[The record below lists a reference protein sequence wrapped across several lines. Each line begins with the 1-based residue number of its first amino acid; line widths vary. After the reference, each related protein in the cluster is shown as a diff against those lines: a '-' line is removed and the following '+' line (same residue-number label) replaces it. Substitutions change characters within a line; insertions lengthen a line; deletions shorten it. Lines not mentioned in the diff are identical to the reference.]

1 MDKAIW
7 KLIALLILAIPVNSV
22 LADGGIPYARHTV
35 TVPIFLEDIATSV
48 LLNNPVEGAE
58 YYAITDITTHGDVYV
73 VSIVAIRGCDPQTWN
88 LDCAIKLFTI
98 ATDGVISGIEGS
110 PEYTTLTNTFMNDY
124 EQYKPNALNDGTAGG
139 DDGDYSNSNLPV
151 LPFKAGTKVVIGS
164 RGVHDAGFSLTGW
177 KAIDLVSGSDIG
189 SGAAPNE
196 VYASIDSEIT
206 YVCRDDHSVAVR
218 AGNFLYAHLEDNA
231 NLTVGYNL
239 RRGVK
244 FASMVVGSFTDTCG
258 WASQQPNHYHL
269 HFGVPGVTA
278 VQFAGWTFRPFE
290 GGFVNGNTWV
300 RTGDYLYNP
309 GLTAGD
315 NQVGDPAEQIKQG
328 NSFWDGIVSAM
339 INVIRDG
346 ILKRFPERSATNYQD
361 VYINASS
368 VVLRV
373 FFIMLSTS
381 FDLTFFA
388 FFMTAMFILEP
399 ARVIYKLYMSI
410 KKAIPFV

>member
-7 KLIALLILAIPVNSV
+7 KLAIILLV
-22 LADGGIPYARHTV
+22 LLVPFGTASADSIPYARHTV
-35 TVPIFLEDIATSV
+35 TVPLYLQDIVTNV
-48 LLNNPVEGAE
+48 LLANPVDGAD
-58 YYAITDITTHGDVYV
+58 YYAITDITSHGSVYV
-73 VSIVAIRGCDPQTWN
+73 VSVAAIKGCDPQTWN

-98 ATDGVISGIEGS
+98 ATDGTISGIEGT
-110 PEYTTLTNTFMNDY
+110 PEYSNLTSAFMNDY
-124 EQYKPNALNDGTAGG
+124 EQYKPNSLNDGTVGG

-177 KAIDLVSGSDIG
+177 KAVDLVSGSDIG

-218 AGNFLYAHLEDNA
+218 AGNFLYAHLHDNA
-231 NLTVGYNL
+231 NLVVGYNL
-239 RRGVK
+239 KRGVK

-278 VQFAGWTFRPFE
+278 VEFAGWTFKPFE
-290 GGFVNGNTWV
+290 GGFVRGNTWV
-300 RTGDYLYNP
+300 RTGDYLLNP
-309 GLTAGD
+309 GLTGGD
-315 NQVGDPAEQIKQG
+315 YSAGDPAEQIKQG

-346 ILKRFPERSATNYQD
+346 ILKRFPERSETNYQD

-381 FDLTFFA
+381 FDLSFFA
-388 FFMTAMFILEP
+388 FFVVAMLILEP
-399 ARVIYKLYMSI
+399 ARVIYKVYMSI